1 MEGNVFKYCGNA
13 PVAHLDD
20 SGTAY
25 QCAYDMGIGGN
36 MMAHYGGGG
45 SIASVWEYHVNVHN
59 KVIANGHALNS
70 EKLAKQKYNKNTV
83 NVYMSSTS
91 RDVLGKINLRV
102 YSSGP
107 GRYNVHVSDSRKI
120 TSPYEMDA
128 ILDVFMESEYYSQNV
143 FGSRDFMRAQWIAH
157 HKAYELAS
165 SGQFGFK
172 VAQIL
177 SGSEN
182 PIESADV
189 LDIRSLNN
197 IGRKG
202 TFTYNAIHFFGY

>member
-1 MEGNVFKYCGNA
+1 MYWGRSICVCT
-13 PVAHLDD
+13 HLGLEDTM
-20 SGTAY
+20 STY
-25 QCAYDMGIGGN
+25 QTQ
-36 MMAHYGGGG
+36 
-45 SIASVWEYHVNVHN
+45 E
-59 KVIANGHALNS
+59 
-70 EKLAKQKYNKNTV
+70 
-83 NVYMSSTS
+83 
-91 RDVLGKINLRV
+91 
-102 YSSGP
+102 
-107 GRYNVHVSDSRKI
+107 KI
-120 TSPYEMDA
+120 TSPYEMNA

-157 HKAYELAS
+157 NKAYELAS